1 MVRVRFAPSPTG
13 PLHIGGVRTAL
24 YNYFFCTQNKGKF
37 ILRIEDTDQSR
48 YVSGA
53 EEYILESLAWCGIQ
67 FDEGI
72 NIGGEYG
79 PYRQSDRTG
88 IYREYIN
95 ILIQKGAAYY
105 AFETPDELNQIRKEY
120 ESRGETFQ
128 YGINNRMN
136 LKNSLSLPASEV
148 KKLLD
153 TSHPHV
159 IRFKVPEAKEVT
171 VNDLIRD
178 EIKVNSIIIDDK
190 VLFKS
195 DGMPTYHLANIVDD
209 HLMKI
214 SHVIRGEEWL
224 PSLPLHV
231 LIYQAFDWEVPEFA
245 HLPLILR
252 PDGKGKLSKR
262 DGDRLGFSVYPI
274 SWQDPKTKEIYR
286 GFREDGYYS
295 EAFVNMLA
303 LLGWNPGDDR
313 EIMSMEEMIEA
324 FDLKDVHKSGA
335 RFDPIKARWFN
346 HVYLQKRDI
355 KLVAQEFKDEL
366 SKVNINVTLEEAVFV
381 AELMRERVDFVKDL
395 VTEAIFFFKTPETLD
410 PKAIKKWG
418 TDNSA
423 QWLKDILLII
433 NDIEP
438 FDSEKID
445 EALNNYLKEKNVKAG
460 NFFNTLRICIVGTS
474 KGPHLSTIMQFIGKQ
489 ETINRIERGISYFE

>member
-1 MVRVRFAPSPTG
+1 
-13 PLHIGGVRTAL
+13 
-24 YNYFFCTQNKGKF
+24 
-37 ILRIEDTDQSR
+37 
-48 YVSGA
+48 
-53 EEYILESLAWCGIQ
+53 
-67 FDEGI
+67 
-72 NIGGEYG
+72 
-79 PYRQSDRTG
+79 
-88 IYREYIN
+88 
-95 ILIQKGAAYY
+95 
-105 AFETPDELNQIRKEY
+105 
-120 ESRGETFQ
+120 
-128 YGINNRMN
+128 
-136 LKNSLSLPASEV
+136 
-148 KKLLD
+148 
-153 TSHPHV
+153 
-159 IRFKVPEAKEVT
+159 
-171 VNDLIRD
+171 
-178 EIKVNSIIIDDK
+178 
-190 VLFKS
+190 
-195 DGMPTYHLANIVDD
+195 
-209 HLMKI
+209 
-214 SHVIRGEEWL
+214 
-224 PSLPLHV
+224 
-231 LIYQAFDWEVPEFA
+231 
-245 HLPLILR
+245 
-252 PDGKGKLSKR
+252 
-262 DGDRLGFSVYPI
+262 YPI